1 MSTKLTF
8 KIESQ
13 GKPYAVIVLRNG
25 LVTARMGCVVLR
37 NVLLPSALLWAQS
50 RNPNPASQAHVSI
63 VGRFR

>member
-8 KIESQ
+8 KIESH

-25 LVTARMGCVVLR
+25 LVTARMGRAVLR

-50 RNPNPASQAHVSI
+50 RNPDPASPAHVSI